1 MKANEVEINK
11 LEAEKARVEEARDLF
26 LSSIEETLDQS
37 FHRLHNKD
45 DSNEEESKLGEDNT
59 GVRDVVQPKISKET
73 IEPAK
78 PQADKI
84 QNFQLRFDL
93 GGLAPKLFWLMEI
106 LHGYDTTNKRVVY
119 DREGGSE
126 IKNKLEKLG
135 IKSLRLFG
143 EGDLTDKLG
152 WKEFKD

>member
-45 DSNEEESKLGEDNT
+45 DSNEEESKLGEDNS

-73 IEPAK
+73 IQPAK

-84 QNFQLRFDL
+84 
-93 GGLAPKLFWLMEI
+93 
-106 LHGYDTTNKRVVY
+106 
-119 DREGGSE
+119 
-126 IKNKLEKLG
+126 
-135 IKSLRLFG
+135 
-143 EGDLTDKLG
+143 
-152 WKEFKD
+152 